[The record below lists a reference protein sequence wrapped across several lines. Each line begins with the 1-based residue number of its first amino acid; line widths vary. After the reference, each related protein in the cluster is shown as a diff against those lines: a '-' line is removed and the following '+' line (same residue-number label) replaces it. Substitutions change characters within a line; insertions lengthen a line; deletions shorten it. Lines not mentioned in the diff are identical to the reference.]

1 MLLDTILR
9 PLEIFDASNGR
20 HREMY
25 ATFVKHG
32 SWGKCPVRFAVNDSQ
47 ASNNNLAFAMQRK
60 LVEYY
65 IGKEFKL
72 VAEKISNRV

>member
-9 PLEIFDASNGR
+9 PLEIFDAANDR

-25 ATFVKHG
+25 ATFIKNG

-65 IGKEFKL
+65 VGKEFVL
-72 VAEKISNRV
+72 SADKIGNTV